1 MHGSSAIRR
10 LLRIRALEE
19 EQSRMVLEAAEA
31 EVKKLESALASVRQ
45 GEYQGRELLTRSVHG
60 GEPPDR
66 IAGVE
71 QIRACEQA
79 AAWIAGRTLQAEA
92 EAGTQRSAFVE
103 KRIQR
108 RQAESLHDAAISQS
122 MLRDEKRMQQAQD
135 EWHLMRRRETQQSGD
150 DAAAAP
156 AKRDGTAEQSPE
168 KPGRSQ
174 L

>member
-1 MHGSSAIRR
+1 
-10 LLRIRALEE
+10 
-19 EQSRMVLEAAEA
+19 MVLEAAEA
-31 EVKKLESALASVRQ
+31 EVKRLQSALGSVRQ
-45 GEYQGRELLTRSVHG
+45 SEHQGRELLTRGVQD
-60 GEPPDR
+60 GEPTDR

-92 EAGTQRSAFVE
+92 EAGTRRSAFVE

-122 MLRDEKRMQQAQD
+122 LHRDEKRMQQMQD

-150 DAAAAP
+150 DAAAAQ
-156 AKRDGTAEQSPE
+156 AKGDGTAEQSLE
-168 KPGRSQ
+168 KPGRSR

>member
-1 MHGSSAIRR
+1 MHGSSVIRR

-31 EVKKLESALASVRQ
+31 EVKRLQSALGSVRQ
-45 GEYQGRELLTRSVHG
+45 SEHQGREILTRGVQD
-60 GEPPDR
+60 GEPTDR

-122 MLRDEKRMQQAQD
+122 LHRDEKRMQQMQD

-150 DAAAAP
+150 DAAAP
-156 AKRDGTAEQSPE
+156 QAKEDGTAEQSLE
-168 KPGRSQ
+168 KPGRSR

>member
-31 EVKKLESALASVRQ
+31 EVKRLQSALGSVRQ
-45 GEYQGRELLTRSVHG
+45 SEHQGREILTRGVQD
-60 GEPPDR
+60 GEPTDR

-103 KRIQR
+103 KRIQC

-122 MLRDEKRMQQAQD
+122 LHRDEKRMQQMQD
-135 EWHLMRRRETQQSGD
+135 EWHLMRRQETQQSGD
-150 DAAAAP
+150 DAAAAQP
-156 AKRDGTAEQSPE
+156 KEDGTAEQSLE
-168 KPGRSQ
+168 KPGRSR